1 MQAGDIVRATA
12 GKDKGKYFLVISCEN
27 GYGMIVNGRRRKVLS
42 PKKKSLRHLTKI
54 AATVLPHPLTNKV
67 VLKLL
72 RPYTMQLF
80 KEES

>member
-12 GKDKGKYFLVISCEN
+12 GKDRGKCFLLVSCGD
-27 GYGMIVNGRRRKVLS
+27 GYGRIVNGRRRRVQS
-42 PKKKSLRHLTKI
+42 PKKKSLKHLVRI
-54 AATVLPHPLTNKV
+54 AAGKLPHPLTNKV

-72 RPYTMQLF
+72 RPYTSQQF

>member
-12 GKDKGKYFLVISCEN
+12 GKDRGKIFLVTECGD
-27 GYGMIVNGRRRKVLS
+27 GYGMIVNGRRRRVQS
-42 PKKKSLRHLTKI
+42 PKKKSLRHLQKI
-54 AATVLPHPLTNKV
+54 AAAALPHPLTNKV